1 MQDTTPSD
9 HLRFP
14 EQFLFTSQH
23 RFRATWTAL
32 FITRPRSDES
42 KSRIAW
48 EIKQINFLWGLH
60 QRKYGVGYLGH

>member
-14 EQFLFTSQH
+14 DDVLFTSQY

-32 FITRPRSDES
+32 FITRPRSDE
-42 KSRIAW
+42 
-48 EIKQINFLWGLH
+48 LH
-60 QRKYGVGYLGH
+60 VKNSTGN